1 MAGGL
6 HNPNSMPI
14 LYSLLIHQALHI
26 IIAREEQHQLREK
39 NDPLENGVACKGKNT
54 LKFLAKG
61 LNHLE
66 IGHL

>member
-39 NDPLENGVACKGKNT
+39 NDPLENGVACKGKT
-54 LKFLAKG
+54 L
-61 LNHLE
+61 
-66 IGHL
+66 